1 MDKKTDESARAR
13 LEAMQR
19 ELETRVAAMREQAA
33 SASGERKQELEKRV
47 AEMQADYKERTARL
61 NEALEETWEML
72 DTIGPGR
79 RQAIDPEVMAGRP
92 PIERVYE
99 GMIVVDSE
107 GKGIGKVVFVQIGDP
122 EALTNEGQY
131 RDERPFIEYV
141 ALEQEPD
148 VPDALRAGLIRL
160 GYIKVVRS
168 SGPLGAVEENHYV
181 RADRIADVSGDR
193 VTLTVPEAQLLDEE
207 E

>member
-1 MDKKTDESARAR
+1 MDKKTDEGARAR

-19 ELETRVAAMREQAA
+19 DLETKVAALRAQAA
-33 SASGERKQELEKRV
+33 SASGERKQELEKQL
-47 AEMQADYKERTARL
+47 AEVQADYKERTAKL

-72 DTIGPGR
+72 GRLGPSGGQATDGEVTQGGR
-79 RQAIDPEVMAGRP
+79 

-99 GMIVVDSE
+99 GMTVVDSE
-107 GKGIGKVVFVQIGDP
+107 GKKVGKVTMVRIGDP
-122 EALTNEGQY
+122 EALTNQGQY
-131 RDERPFIEYV
+131 RDERPFIEFV

-148 VPDALRAGLIRL
+148 VPDALRPGLIRL
-160 GYIKVVRS
+160 GYIKVERS
-168 SGPLGAVEENHYV
+168 RPLGIGEKDHYV
-181 RADRIADVSGDR
+181 RSDRIADVSGDR